1 MSIETVARRYAAA
14 LADVVAKSG
23 ETEIV
28 RSELAQFVGL
38 MTENPQLAEIFR
50 NPAVPYENK
59 NNILETLIART
70 RPNKTTANFLRV
82 LQRNHRLA
90 DLPAIYGRFNTVLEE
105 RAGLVTAEVTTAE
118 PLAAA
123 QQTALAARLQQITGK
138 RVNFNFKI
146 DPEIIGGVVTRIG
159 STVYDG
165 SVKNQLQQL
174 KEKMIRS

>member
-1 MSIETVARRYAAA
+1 MSNETVARRYAAA
-14 LADVVAKSG
+14 LADVVVKSG
-23 ETEIV
+23 ETEAV
-28 RSELAQFVGL
+28 RNELAQFVGV

-50 NPAVPYENK
+50 NPAVPYDNK
-59 NNILETLIART
+59 NNLLETLIART
-70 RPNKTTANFLRV
+70 RPVKTTANFLRV
-82 LQRNHRLA
+82 LQRNHRFA
-90 DLPAIYGRFNTVLEE
+90 DLPAVYERFNTVLEE
-105 RAGLVTAEVTTAE
+105 RAGLVTAQVTTAE

-138 RVNFNFKI
+138 RVNLNFKI

-174 KEKMIRS
+174 KEKMIKS